1 MQSLHEC
8 ITRKGCRDVCSAQQH
23 VNKYA
28 THVYLHKCRV
38 TGLLQRGK
46 GESAEN
52 WWHSKHFL
60 GMLSVSLFVLADW
73 KSHVAFRC
81 RKGKVFAFKDGRIFF
96 FFFGMLL
103 NMSHLSKHMIL
114 WYLGAY
120 LWAQA
125 SGGASENHRLGFPFL
140 LWPSVRDGVCSSW
153 ASPSHSLLQ
162 GGDKSMQCIFFLLN
176 AKSSFKKGEWEIKFR

>member
-1 MQSLHEC
+1 MSALPSSMWINMPHMC
-8 ITRKGCRDVCSAQQH
+8 IYTNAELQACSRGGRGRVLKTDGIASISWGCCLSVCLCWRTGNHMWLSDVE
-23 VNKYA
+23 KEK
-28 THVYLHKCRV
+28 YLHLKM
-38 TGLLQRGK
+38 GG
-46 GESAEN
+46 
-52 WWHSKHFL
+52 F
-60 GMLSVSLFVLADW
+60 
-73 KSHVAFRC
+73 
-81 RKGKVFAFKDGRIFF
+81 FF